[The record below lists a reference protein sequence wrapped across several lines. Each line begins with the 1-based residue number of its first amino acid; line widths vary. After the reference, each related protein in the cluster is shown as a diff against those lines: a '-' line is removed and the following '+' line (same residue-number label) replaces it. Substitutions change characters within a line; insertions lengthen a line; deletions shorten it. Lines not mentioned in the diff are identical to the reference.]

1 MYYRVGV
8 SRSRNA
14 LNTLYTSKPQ
24 MILARHPIRHRPW
37 TTPTPR
43 QPRIR
48 PPKRVTSSASAS
60 ATSLASIDDQL
71 SRRDLAL
78 DPLGYFIIKLDP
90 SSDPP
95 MIQADFYSNTMHVLA
110 GAARPPSRSR
120 PPSPS
125 PSSRSRPRSPPDPSR
140 NDQGLA
146 CDDDGEVIGC
156 GKGNKK
162 VLLPRRTFR
171 GRTAKE
177 VSVEILESQGVGV
190 QCDYCSHLEHA
201 NYLGRELQKAEF
213 CLRQDQDYVQD

>member
-1 MYYRVGV
+1 
-8 SRSRNA
+8 
-14 LNTLYTSKPQ
+14 

-37 TTPTPR
+37 TTTATR
-43 QPRIR
+43 QSRIR
-48 PPKRVTSSASAS
+48 PPKRETSVSS
-60 ATSLASIDDQL
+60 ATSLPSIDDEL
-71 SRRDLAL
+71 SGRDLAL

-110 GAARPPSRSR
+110 GAAPSRSR
-120 PPSPS
+120 PPSPPP
-125 PSSRSRPRSPPDPSR
+125 PSSRSRPRSPPDPCR

-162 VLLPRRTFR
+162 VLLPRRIFR

-213 CLRQDQDYVQD
+213 CLRQGQDYVQD